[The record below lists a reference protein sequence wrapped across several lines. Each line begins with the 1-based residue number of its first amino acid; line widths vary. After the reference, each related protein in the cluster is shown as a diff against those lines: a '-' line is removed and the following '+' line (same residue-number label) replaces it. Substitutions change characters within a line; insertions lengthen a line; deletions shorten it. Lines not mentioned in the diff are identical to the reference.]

1 LTPTLIFEIIPT
13 ETVAEGAK
21 NKMTE
26 HALKISF
33 NSDVTVADILE
44 QRELDVT
51 SLNQDDASVPV
62 QAPTNEMKEIDER
75 SLELAMIEEFIKK
88 NGVTRPTEEDFQP
101 KSQRWS
107 RNVKTKAQKL
117 AENPNYMERRGR
129 KRTTFTKDVT
139 FICLDNGTYKRA
151 GRGRAKLGETRE
163 SFTLYHTNVEKAS
176 EGSWTREQL
185 EAMKKS
191 C

>member
-1 LTPTLIFEIIPT
+1 
-13 ETVAEGAK
+13 
-21 NKMTE
+21 MTE

-117 AENPNYMERRGR
+117 AQNPNYMERRGR

>member
-1 LTPTLIFEIIPT
+1 
-13 ETVAEGAK
+13 
-21 NKMTE
+21 MTE

>member
-1 LTPTLIFEIIPT
+1 MP
-13 ETVAEGAK
+13 
-21 NKMTE
+21 E

-139 FICLDNGTYKRA
+139 FVRTLQADKGLIDKEGKDQFKRA
-151 GRGRAKLGETRE
+151 GRGRAKLGEVRE
-163 SFTLYHTNVEKAS
+163 TFTLYYTNVEKIS
-176 EGSWTREQL
+176 EGTWTRKEL

>member
-1 LTPTLIFEIIPT
+1 
-13 ETVAEGAK
+13 
-21 NKMTE
+21 
-26 HALKISF
+26 
-33 NSDVTVADILE
+33 
-44 QRELDVT
+44 
-51 SLNQDDASVPV
+51 
-62 QAPTNEMKEIDER
+62 MKEIDER

>member
-1 LTPTLIFEIIPT
+1 
-13 ETVAEGAK
+13 
-21 NKMTE
+21 MTE

-33 NSDVTVADILE
+33 DSDVTVADILE

-51 SLNQDDASVPV
+51 SLNQDDVSVPV

-129 KRTTFTKDVT
+129 KRTTYTKDVT
-139 FICLDNGTYKRA
+139 FICLDNGTFKRA

>member
-1 LTPTLIFEIIPT
+1 
-13 ETVAEGAK
+13 
-21 NKMTE
+21 MTE

-33 NSDVTVADILE
+33 DSDVTVADILE

-51 SLNQDDASVPV
+51 SLNQDDVSVPV

-139 FICLDNGTYKRA
+139 FICLDNGTFKRA